1 MADRIDQFKVL
12 CEGGLLTN
20 EHHLDMS
27 DRSPGAATLLV
38 NFEPSIYGG
47 YRRMEGYQYFDDTY
61 PAVGDNTA
69 EGKVLG
75 VIYFSNRGIGNPYV
89 IAARKDVGAA
99 TYSLWKHI
107 PLVGWSKLT
116 GATGLAM
123 SASGRDVTRV
133 RAEEFDFGNGPEIAF
148 VDGVNQPY
156 VFDGVTVYTLTVG
169 GTGGTGSPGGDQLI
183 TAPALVQVFEDHLFF
198 SGGIEASLVCHSAPR
213 DPYDFT
219 VAAGA
224 GQIPAGFFVNQ
235 LYPFR
240 EDLFIFGTAS
250 IKRIEVGSSGD
261 FLLKQVTS
269 NVGCIARDTVQ
280 EIGGDLVFLSA
291 DGFRPVAGTSRIG
304 DVELETIS
312 KPIQGLLL
320 DIIKTQELEDLVS
333 VAVRS
338 KSQYRM
344 FYGADTDTV
353 EASYGILGGL
363 TSRNGS
369 LAWEYGEIK
378 GMRASCASSQYI
390 GTEEIV
396 LHGDFDGNLY
406 RQEQGTTFNG
416 VPIFAVYAT
425 PFLDFGDTE
434 IRKTYRKLNTFVRAE
449 GPFNVFLNVRYNW
462 GEGDISVPVGYSGSI
477 SGSPTVYG
485 GRSVTFDGENIIY
498 GGSSPVYEQ
507 NIQGSG
513 RSVQATFIS
522 TEDCKPFSIQG
533 VVWEFSGAG
542 RRD

>member
-1 MADRIDQFKVL
+1 VPDRIDGFKVL
-12 CEGGLLTN
+12 CEGGLLSN

-47 YRRMEGYQYFDDTY
+47 YRRMEGYQYFDADY
-61 PAVGDNTA
+61 PAVGDGTA

-99 TYSLWKHI
+99 TYSLWKHT
-107 PLVGWSKLT
+107 PLVGWSKIT

-123 SASGRDVTRV
+123 SAAGRNVTRI
-133 RAEEFDFGNGPEIAF
+133 RAEEFDFGNGPCIAF

-156 VFDGVTVYTLTVG
+156 VFNGTTVYTLTIA

-183 TAPALVQVFEDHLFF
+183 NAPALVQVFEDHLFF
-198 SGGIEASLVCHSAPR
+198 SSGIEASLVCHSAPR
-213 DPYDFT
+213 DPYTFT
-219 VAAGA
+219 AAAGG
-224 GQIPAGFFVNQ
+224 GQIPAGFSVNQ

-240 EDLFIFGTAS
+240 EDLFVFGTSA
-250 IKRIEVGSSGD
+250 IKRIEVGSTGD

-280 EIGGDLVFLSA
+280 EIGGDLVFLSS
-291 DGFRPVAGTSRIG
+291 DGLRPVAGTSRIG

-320 DIIKTQELEDLVS
+320 DIVKNQELDDLVS

-353 EASYGILGGL
+353 DASYGIIGGL
-363 TSRNGS
+363 TFRDGA

-390 GTEEIV
+390 GTEEVV

-406 RQEQGTTFNG
+406 QQEQGTNFNG
-416 VPIFAVYAT
+416 TPIFAVYAT
-425 PFLDFGDTE
+425 SFLDFGDTE

-449 GPFNVFLNVRYNW
+449 GPFNMFLNVRYNW
-462 GEGDISVPVGYSGSI
+462 GEGTVSVPVGYSGSI

-485 GRSVTFDGENIIY
+485 GRGVTFDGENIIY
-498 GGSSPVYEQ
+498 GGSSPIYEQ

-522 TEDCKPFSIQG
+522 TEDCEPFSIQG
-533 VVWEFSGAG
+533 FVWEFSGAG
-542 RRD
+542 RRE